1 MENEAHNLTAVERIL
16 STTLPGLPN
25 LRLWSAYLDHIRRL
39 NDITRDTTGNTRQTI
54 TQAYEVA
61 LDNIGMDKDS
71 GYLWQE
77 YIQFL
82 KSKPGETG
90 GPTWQGQQK
99 MDQLRDAYRKAI
111 KVPTQATQSLWKEYD
126 QFEMS
131 MNKNTVSFFRG
142 KFLGVTLTVAGAQI
156 SSGGVSCVHDRPK
169 LLHRNFQHHSQP
181 SSNHSSKP
189 TPCPGL

>member
-1 MENEAHNLTAVERIL
+1 MSHALH
-16 STTLPGLPN
+16 SLPN
-25 LRLWSAYLDHIRRL
+25 LRLWSTYLDHVRRT
-39 NDITRDTTGNTRQTI
+39 NDITRDTTGQTRQTI

-61 LDNIGMDKDS
+61 LDHIGIDKDS

-111 KVPTQATQSLWKEYD
+111 KVPTQATQSLWKEYN
-126 QFEMS
+126 QFELA
-131 MNKNTVSFFRG
+131 MNKTTVSYSCASPLAVALTAIG
-142 KFLGVTLTVAGAQI
+142 GQIPSGAVSCLYDCPKFLY
-156 SSGGVSCVHDRPK
+156 
-169 LLHRNFQHHSQP
+169 RNLKYHPQP
-181 SSNHSSKP
+181 ASNVSSKS
-189 TPCPGL
+189 TSCLGL